1 MNLKEKYNRFAELC
15 GDWDFRN
22 IDMTQPHLS
31 SISIN
36 NKTVYLYCEIFSDQL
51 DDYVSCYAG
60 ACKDQSLVKMFY
72 DLDLNDV
79 NSVNDYINY
88 LEMEIDWQN
97 IKRKLYFEE
106 KRQLKKEHHLE
117 RNESR

>member
-79 NSVNDYINY
+79 NSVKSDQIKTKLNKKIMSRKQKTNSLQINNKNTY
-88 LEMEIDWQN
+88 TLVS
-97 IKRKLYFEE
+97 L
-106 KRQLKKEHHLE
+106 
-117 RNESR
+117 